1 MIYLAFYRC
10 KSNKIMFIT
19 LYFFMNYFSI
29 GTTKE
34 SNTFVENTNVLDY
47 EKIPNKW
54 QLRQDKREQVR

>member
-1 MIYLAFYRC
+1 
-10 KSNKIMFIT
+10 MFIT